1 MTLKELLGE
10 SYVEGM
16 TVEEMEAALAD
27 KNFVDPNTLPKSVKK
42 DVFDK
47 VASELTKY
55 KKELQELKTSQLTDE
70 EMLKQ
75 KLEEAE
81 KAKQELAIERNR
93 MKAQE
98 VFLKAG
104 LDSEETEKLLAM
116 AVSIDAED
124 TLAKAQ
130 SLVEVISAKQ
140 EVAQKKTKEELLKG
154 TGKPENGGNKNP
166 TMTKEDFKKLSY
178 ADRVKLRDTQPELY
192 KKLTE

>member
-1 MTLKELLGE
+1 MPI
-10 SYVEGM
+10 
-16 TVEEMEAALAD
+16 

-124 TLAKAQ
+124 TLTKAQ
-130 SLVEVISAKQ
+130 NLVEVISAKQ
-140 EVAQKKTKEELLKG
+140 DLGTKKEKRPKR
-154 TGKPENGGNKNP
+154 NC
-166 TMTKEDFKKLSY
+166 
-178 ADRVKLRDTQPELY
+178 
-192 KKLTE
+192 